1 MKFFRRNN
9 KTIIFAQ
16 IFLSMEFPKVRD
28 FDHFQEIIGKDQATL
43 FYFSNDDCNVCKV
56 LKPKV
61 YEMLESFFP
70 EIGFYYVD
78 TKALPEVAAQNR
90 IFTIPTI
97 LVFFDGN
104 ELIRKS
110 RYIGIE
116 ELKGEL
122 SRPYEIMFA

>member
-1 MKFFRRNN
+1 MELPKINDLEHFEKVVKDNN
-9 KTIIFAQ
+9 A
-16 IFLSMEFPKVRD
+16 S
-28 FDHFQEIIGKDQATL
+28 L

-61 YEMLESFFP
+61 YNLLKQHFP
-70 EIGFYYVD
+70 EINFYYVD
-78 TKALPEVAAQNR
+78 TKALPDVAAQNR
-90 IFTIPTI
+90 VFTIPTL

-116 ELKGEL
+116 ELKQEL
-122 SRPYEIMFA
+122 LRPYEIMFL

>member
-1 MKFFRRNN
+1 
-9 KTIIFAQ
+9 
-16 IFLSMEFPKVRD
+16 MEFPKIKD
-28 FDHFQEIIGKDQATL
+28 IAHFQQVVKENTSTL

-61 YEMLESFFP
+61 YDLLQQHFP
-70 EIGFYYVD
+70 EIGFFYVD
-78 TKALPEVAAQNR
+78 TKTLPDVAAQNR
-90 IFTIPTI
+90 VFTIPTL

-116 ELKGEL
+116 ELKQEL
-122 SRPYEIMFA
+122 SRPYKIMFA

>member
-1 MKFFRRNN
+1 
-9 KTIIFAQ
+9 
-16 IFLSMEFPKVRD
+16 MEFPQIKD
-28 FDHFQEIIGKDQATL
+28 IEHFQNVIKNDTATL

-61 YEMLESFFP
+61 FELLQQSFQ

-78 TKALPEVAAQNR
+78 TKILPDVAAQSSV
-90 IFTIPTI
+90 FTIPTI

-116 ELKGEL
+116 EIKQEL
-122 SRPYEIMFA
+122 ARPYEIMFA